1 VTIPSREEKVTSQQS
16 QQAQEATVSAPS
28 QSGTELVWKALADP
42 TRRAILDLLRD
53 RPRTTGELTGEFP
66 QFTRFAVIKHLGV
79 LQQADLV
86 VVRPRG
92 RERWNYLNGVPLRQ
106 AYERWMR
113 PFADRWAASLLRLEE
128 AVSDRGREAGM
139 ATTGQVETAKL
150 DVVEELTI
158 AASREKVFGGLCA
171 MGSWWP
177 HRFVDGSRVH
187 LEAVVGGRFWEEWS
201 DGDGV
206 LYATVTGVKRPERL
220 ECSGPMGI
228 RSPVTG
234 VITYELEERD
244 GGTRVRVTHRA
255 FGDIDEATR
264 QSYTQ
269 GWREVLGVLASHV
282 GAV

>member
-1 VTIPSREEKVTSQQS
+1 MVTNWCRGDSEARLLSTSNQD
-16 QQAQEATVSAPS
+16 
-28 QSGTELVWKALADP
+28 GTEQVWKALADP

-53 RPRTTGELTGEFP
+53 RPRTTGELTAAFP

-92 RERWNYLNGVPLRQ
+92 RERWNHLNGVPLRR

-139 ATTGQVETAKL
+139 ATTVQVRTGRL
-150 DVVEELTI
+150 DVVEEITI
-158 AASREKVFGGLCA
+158 AAPREKVFDGLCA

-177 HRFVDGSRVH
+177 HRFVDGSPVH

-201 DGDGV
+201 DGGGA
-206 LYATVTGVKRPERL
+206 LYATVTRFERPERL
-220 ECSGPMGI
+220 ECAGPMGI
-228 RSPVTG
+228 REPVTG
-234 VITYELEERD
+234 VIAYELNERD

-255 FGDIDEATR
+255 FGDIDEPTR
-264 QSYTQ
+264 QGYAG
-269 GWREVLGVLASHV
+269 GWREVLDTLARHV
-282 GAV
+282 AAA

>member
-1 VTIPSREEKVTSQQS
+1 VRKKSPDGAANGLEAKVSG
-16 QQAQEATVSAPS
+16 PS
-28 QSGTELVWKALADP
+28 QGGTELVWKALADP

-53 RPRTTGELTGEFP
+53 RPRTTGELTGAFP

-92 RERWNYLNGVPLRQ
+92 RERWNHLNGVPLRQ

-128 AVSDRGREAGM
+128 AVSDREREAGM
-139 ATTGQVETAKL
+139 TTTGQVGTGRL
-150 DVVEELTI
+150 DVVEEITI
-158 AASREKVFGGLCA
+158 SASRQKVFDGLCA

-177 HRFVDGSRVH
+177 HRFVDGSLVH

-201 DGDGV
+201 GGGA
-206 LYATVTGVKRPERL
+206 LYATVTRVERPERL

-228 RSPVTG
+228 REPVTG
-234 VITYELEERD
+234 VIAYELEERD

-255 FGDIDEATR
+255 FGDIDQRTR
-264 QSYTQ
+264 LSYTQ
-269 GWREVLGVLASHV
+269 GWREVLDTLASHV
-282 GAV
+282 GAA